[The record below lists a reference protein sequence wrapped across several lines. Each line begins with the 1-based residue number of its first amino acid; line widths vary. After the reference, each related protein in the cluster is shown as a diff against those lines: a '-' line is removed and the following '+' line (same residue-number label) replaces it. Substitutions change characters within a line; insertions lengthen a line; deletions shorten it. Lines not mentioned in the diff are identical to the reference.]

1 MQRAEAELE
10 KKEGEKRKERRSFA
24 NLLIKEIVKE
34 YDSFSKELEQMLQKM
49 KDESQR
55 SKE

>member
-1 MQRAEAELE
+1 ME
-10 KKEGEKRKERRSFA
+10 KKEGEKRNERRSFA

-34 YDSFSKELEQMLQKM
+34 YDSFSKELEQMLEKM
-49 KDESQR
+49 KDESQK